1 MCYRNR
7 NVRVIWFSAIT
18 RSNRVDYAMV
28 HRLFNKDSK
37 YSIQTQ
43 DIVYVVVTTTLTVHK
58 HTATEPRNRFL

>member
-1 MCYRNR
+1 
-7 NVRVIWFSAIT
+7 
-18 RSNRVDYAMV
+18 MV